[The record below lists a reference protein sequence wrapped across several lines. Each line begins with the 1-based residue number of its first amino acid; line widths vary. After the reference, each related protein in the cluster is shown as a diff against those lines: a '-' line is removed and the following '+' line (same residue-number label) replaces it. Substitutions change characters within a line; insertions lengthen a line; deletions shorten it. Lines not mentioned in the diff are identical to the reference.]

1 MSTGVDCVSLQSIDL
16 PYRELWTYVYLGH
29 IMRMLANRHIFRE
42 TEYGSDVFVN
52 NRMSSIL
59 LSSHEKN
66 LRGFIG
72 FWYEYCPSPS

>member
-1 MSTGVDCVSLQSIDL
+1 
-16 PYRELWTYVYLGH
+16 
-29 IMRMLANRHIFRE
+29 MRMLANRQVFRE

-52 NRMSSIL
+52 NKMSSIL

-72 FWYEYCPSPS
+72 HWYELIVSYRIIIIHD

>member
-1 MSTGVDCVSLQSIDL
+1 
-16 PYRELWTYVYLGH
+16 
-29 IMRMLANRHIFRE
+29 MRMLANRQVFSE
-42 TEYGSDVFVN
+42 TEYGSDIFAN

-72 FWYEYCPSPS
+72 HWYEPGLIAVIIYQLSIMSAQVRRRLPLS